1 MFNTK
6 KPETTTPSIT
16 PTTSATPK
24 PTPNARENIRQ
35 QPVVDSQQ
43 KPKGKTVISKDC
55 FIKGEISGT
64 EDIDILGQ
72 VEGVISLKN
81 NIVSIKKS
89 SKIKA
94 DIDANIVNITGNVV
108 GNINANEKIIIH
120 DEGNVTGDM
129 NAPKIILEDGSHFK
143 GNVSMTDN
151 KVNAASINKDSK
163 TPMNKPI

>member
-16 PTTSATPK
+16 PTISATPK
-24 PTPNARENIRQ
+24 PAPSARENIDQ
-35 QPVVDSQQ
+35 QPVVNSRQE
-43 KPKGKTVISKDC
+43 PKGKAVISKGC

-64 EDIDILGQ
+64 EDIDIFGQ

-81 NIVSIKKS
+81 NIISIEKS
-89 SKIKA
+89 SKVKA
-94 DIDANIVNITGNVV
+94 NIDANIVNITGNVV
-108 GNINANEKIIIH
+108 GNINANEKIVIH

-129 NAPKIILEDGSHFK
+129 NAPRIILEDGSHFK

-151 KVNAASINKDSK
+151 KVNATPINKDSK
-163 TPMNKPI
+163 TPTNKPI